1 MTEIDRVS
9 KSLKQEFEITDL
21 GEPSL
26 FLGMEIHRRNGQYSV
41 SLSSYID
48 KIVSRFGLQDAK
60 TSKSPM
66 DTGFA
71 STVDSSTPFHDN
83 TEYRSLV
90 GALLYIAVCARP
102 DVAVSAAILG
112 RKVCAPTTADWTAAK
127 RVLRF
132 LKATKDM
139 RLEFYNN
146 SDSLIG
152 YSDADWAGDIST
164 RRSTTGYVFMY
175 AGGAVSWASRLQHCV
190 TLSSMESEYVALG
203 EATQELVWLRK
214 LLADLGET
222 VDGPTTIMEDNQSC
236 IQFVQSERTSRRSK
250 HVETKEKYIK
260 ELCDNGVLQLSY
272 CSTELMVA
280 DIFTKPLGTT
290 KFRKLSRL
298 LGLKEVTTDH

>member
-1 MTEIDRVS
+1 
-9 KSLKQEFEITDL
+9 
-21 GEPSL
+21 
-26 FLGMEIHRRNGQYSV
+26 
-41 SLSSYID
+41 
-48 KIVSRFGLQDAK
+48 
-60 TSKSPM
+60 
-66 DTGFA
+66 
-71 STVDSSTPFHDN
+71 
-83 TEYRSLV
+83 
-90 GALLYIAVCARP
+90 
-102 DVAVSAAILG
+102 
-112 RKVCAPTTADWTAAK
+112 
-127 RVLRF
+127 
-132 LKATKDM
+132 M

-146 SDSLIG
+146 SDSSIG

-164 RRSTTGYVFMY
+164 HRSTTGYVFMY